1 METKVYFGF
10 HFQQQRAQRFKERR
24 IYRNM
29 TDTLTM
35 HKASV
40 CKPWLKY
47 YDKESVAAPIP
58 HRTAYAYL
66 KEANASHLNHTALH
80 YYGTKITYAELFEH
94 IDAAAS
100 AFAALGVKQGDIVSF
115 VSVAVPECV
124 AAIYALNKLGA
135 TANTIDPRM
144 DKESIRRMIRE
155 SGSQILVVIDAAFP
169 KILPIMEEIG
179 QKHIIV
185 QSVARSLPLIKKVII
200 TLKNKAKIS
209 YQGDALMHWDTFL
222 ACGKG
227 TVAKEAP
234 YVGDATVAIAYTGG
248 TTGFPKGVMLTN
260 DSVNSVSYN
269 FKYAGLCASAGDRF
283 LGIIPVFTSYGM
295 VCGMHMPL
303 CMGFEL
309 ILIPRF
315 VPTTIGAL
323 VKKFRPNHMISTPAF
338 YELLMDSREMR
349 NMDLSFL
356 ITMGSGGDTMNEG
369 LEGKLQN
376 FMKSHNIRYPLAQ
389 GYGMSELSAAASFCV
404 NDIYKPGSVG
414 IPSLSLTVS
423 VFHPDTGEE
432 MEIGQEGE
440 ICVTGPSMMKGYYN
454 RPEETENVMRR
465 HGDGKIWIHS
475 GDIGY
480 MDEDGFLYIIGRVKR
495 MITRFD
501 GHKVFPVNIESM
513 VSEREDVR
521 NCCVI
526 GVNDREHSQGQY
538 PMVCV
543 ELAEGIDREAV
554 CREIYENCQERL
566 EERGRPVAVV
576 TIDQIPLT
584 GAGKNDYRALEK
596 EYRRFDYT
604 AN

>member
-1 METKVYFGF
+1 MSNNQNTRKP
-10 HFQQQRAQRFKERR
+10 
-24 IYRNM
+24 
-29 TDTLTM
+29 
-35 HKASV
+35 SV
-40 CKPWLKY
+40 CRPWMKY
-47 YDKESVAAPIP
+47 YKVDSAAAPIP
-58 HRTAYAYL
+58 KDTAYAYL
-66 KEANASHLNHTALH
+66 KKANASRMQNTALQF
-80 YYGTKITYAELFEH
+80 YGTKITYAELFEN
-94 IDAAAS
+94 IDRTAD
-100 AFAALGVKQGDIVSF
+100 AFAALSVKPGDIVSF

-144 DKESIRRMIRE
+144 DKESIRRMIQE
-155 SGSQILVVIDAAFP
+155 SGSRILVVIDAAFP
-169 KILPIMEEIG
+169 KIRPILPDIG
-179 QKHIIV
+179 QEHVIV
-185 QSVARSLPLIKKVII
+185 QTVARSLPAVKKLLMTYKNRKNVNYRNDPVMCWDDF
-200 TLKNKAKIS
+200 LKCAKEP
-209 YQGDALMHWDTFL
+209 
-222 ACGKG
+222 
-227 TVAKEAP
+227 AKEAP

-260 DSVNSVSYN
+260 DSMNSVSYN
-269 FKYAGLCASAGDRF
+269 FMHAGLCAMPGDRF

-303 CMGFEL
+303 SMGFEL

-323 VKKFRPNHMISTPAF
+323 VRKQKPNHMISTPAF
-338 YELLMDSREMR
+338 YEILMESREVK
-349 NMDLSFL
+349 NLDLSFL

-369 LEGKLQN
+369 LEGKLQA
-376 FMKSHNIRYPLAQ
+376 FMQAHNIRYPLAQ

-432 MEIGQEGE
+432 MDIGEEGE
-440 ICVTGPSMMKGYYN
+440 ICITGPSMMKGYYN
-454 RPEETENVMRR
+454 RPEETANVMRL
-465 HGDGKIWIHS
+465 HEDGRIWVHS

-501 GHKVFPVNIESM
+501 GHKVFPVNIESL
-513 VSEREDVR
+513 VTAREDVR

-538 PMVCV
+538 PMVLV
-543 ELAEGIDREAV
+543 ELADGADSAAV
-554 CREIYENCQERL
+554 CREIYDDCQIRL
-566 EERGRPVAVV
+566 EERGRPVAVAAV
-576 TIDQIPLT
+576 AEIPLT
-584 GAGKNDYRALEK
+584 GAGKNDYRTLEK
-596 EYRRFDYT
+596 QYKSFDYT
-604 AN
+604 SPISV